1 MTHHA
6 RLNLIM
12 FATITG
18 LMVFL
23 YFRPQPQVVPEHA
36 ISNNTAEAVQHL
48 RIVRQQQDIA
58 LEQLNG
64 QWRLTEP
71 VQAWADGSKVAEILE
86 ILQATSPQRL
96 PLDDPARFGLERPN
110 MQLYID
116 DAYFGFGGFAPT
128 TSLQYVAAGDHV
140 YLLSP
145 RYALAL
151 PAGPG
156 DLINPKLLSP
166 GEIPVKFEL
175 PDITLTFHNENWHMT
190 LQQPDDVLDEETIRR
205 WVQLLQTARAAKVIL
220 PSELSPDFI
229 EAGLMAIGLQDGQT
243 IALKILQ
250 TDYSIVL
257 FRMNEGIGYQFSV
270 DAGQPLLHPNTLK
283 LDHTVPES

>member
-12 FATITG
+12 FATIAG

-23 YFRPQPQVVPEHA
+23 YFRPQSQGTPEHA
-36 ISNNTAEAVQHL
+36 VSSSAVEAVQHL

-58 LEQLNG
+58 LERLNG

-71 VQAWADGSKVAEILE
+71 VQAWADGSKVAEILG

-96 PLDDPARFGLERPN
+96 PLADLARFGLERPN

-116 DAYFGFGGFAPT
+116 NAYFGFGGFAPT
-128 TSLQYVAAGDHV
+128 TNLQYVASGDHV

-151 PAGPG
+151 PLSPG
-156 DLINPKLLSP
+156 DLINPELLAP

-175 PDITLTFHNENWHMT
+175 PDVAVEFRNGNWHMM
-190 LQQPDDVLDEETIRR
+190 LQQSGDVPDEETIRR
-205 WVQLLQTARAAKVIL
+205 WVQLWQTVRAAEVVL
-220 PSELSPDFI
+220 ANELGFDFV
-229 EAGLMAIGLQDGQT
+229 ETGLMTIGLQDGKT
-243 IALKILQ
+243 IPLKILQ

-257 FRMNEGIGYQFSV
+257 LRVNEGIGYQFSV
-270 DAGQPLLHPNTLK
+270 DTGQPLLHPNTLK
-283 LDHTVPES
+283 LKQ